1 MPDRNR
7 TVSVKE
13 TWYVYI
19 VQCADDSLYTGVA
32 KDVEMRV
39 SQHNAGKGAK
49 YTRAR
54 LPVRLVHRES
64 VTDHGSALRREY
76 EIKGMTRERKRQLVA
91 G

>member
-7 TVSVKE
+7 TVSVEE

-19 VQCADDSLYTGVA
+19 VQCADGSLYTGVA

-54 LPVRLVHRES
+54 LPVRLIHREPAA
-64 VTDHGSALRREY
+64 DQGSAMRREY
-76 EIKGMTRERKRQLVA
+76 EIKGMTRKRKWQLVA

>member
-1 MPDRNR
+1 MPDRNK
-7 TVSVKE
+7 TVMKE

-19 VQCADDSLYTGVA
+19 VQCADGSLYTGVA

-54 LPVRLVHRES
+54 LPVRLVHHEPAA
-64 VTDHGSALRREY
+64 DQGSALRREY
-76 EIKGMTRERKRQLVA
+76 EIKGMTRERKWRLVA

>member
-1 MPDRNR
+1 ML
-7 TVSVKE
+7 KE

-19 VQCADDSLYTGVA
+19 VQCADGSLYTGVA

-39 SQHNAGKGAK
+39 SQHNAGNGAK

-54 LPVRLVHRES
+54 LPVRLVHREP
-64 VTDHGSALRREY
+64 VADHGSALRREY
-76 EIKGMTRERKRQLVA
+76 EIKSMTRERKKQLVA